1 MRWPALCAPFTLGA
15 SHMHRLQQ
23 AALALRMRRHSHM
36 YWNRAAMAEPTNCR
50 YPLPLSPNLKK
61 VIWWPMFTGVKNHLP
76 ATGLP
81 HVSVPN

>member
-1 MRWPALCAPFTLGA
+1 
-15 SHMHRLQQ
+15 
-23 AALALRMRRHSHM
+23 
-36 YWNRAAMAEPTNCR
+36 MAEPTNCR